1 MTLEESFELTVI
13 FFGLTNSLVI
23 FQIVI
28 NEILWN
34 LINTRE
40 VAIFIN
46 NIIIR
51 MEEEKRHNKIVKE
64 IVKQLAENKWGTK
77 SRKSKTSKR

>member
-28 NEILWN
+28 NEIL
-34 LINTRE
+34 
-40 VAIFIN
+40 
-46 NIIIR
+46 
-51 MEEEKRHNKIVKE
+51 
-64 IVKQLAENKWGTK
+64 
-77 SRKSKTSKR
+77 

>member
-64 IVKQLAENKWGTK
+64 IVKQLAENNLYAREIQVEG
-77 SRKSKTSKR
+77 